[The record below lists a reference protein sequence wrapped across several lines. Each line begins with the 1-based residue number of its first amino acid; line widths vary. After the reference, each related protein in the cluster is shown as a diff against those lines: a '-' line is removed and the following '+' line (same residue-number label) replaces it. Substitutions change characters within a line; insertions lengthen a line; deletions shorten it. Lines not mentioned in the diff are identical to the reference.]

1 MRRNRALSKL
11 QAQGKQNEDK
21 QDELDLM
28 LENELDF
35 DEFLNVKTENL
46 EAYPNLMMDQAIEA
60 MTKHLRKPLPPL
72 INVPLNKT

>member
-1 MRRNRALSKL
+1 
-11 QAQGKQNEDK
+11 
-21 QDELDLM
+21 M

-60 MTKHLRKPLPPL
+60 MTKHLKKPLPPL
-72 INVPLNKT
+72 INVPLNKTQTLINTDDQLYLQ

>member
-1 MRRNRALSKL
+1 
-11 QAQGKQNEDK
+11 
-21 QDELDLM
+21 M